1 MRRVLSKGI
10 YCRLAAHSFL
20 GGPPDAESPMGHYCN
35 RAGRVLEIEKLQS
48 SLDKFQ
54 IGAAALFLR
63 T

>member
-1 MRRVLSKGI
+1 
-10 YCRLAAHSFL
+10 
-20 GGPPDAESPMGHYCN
+20 MGHYCN